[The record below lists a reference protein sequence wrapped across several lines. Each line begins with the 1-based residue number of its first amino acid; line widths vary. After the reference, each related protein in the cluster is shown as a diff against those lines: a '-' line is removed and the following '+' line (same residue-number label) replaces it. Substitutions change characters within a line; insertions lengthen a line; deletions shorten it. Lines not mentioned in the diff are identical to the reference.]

1 MNTNNDNN
9 NEKNVAIK
17 IFCIIHKMFILINL
31 E

>member
-1 MNTNNDNN
+1 MNNNDNN
-9 NEKNVAIK
+9 NENNVAIK